1 MKNFGKTTDIKD
13 IITVEYEADNAV
25 LYSTSQ
31 SLTNNQK
38 AQART
43 NIGAGTSSFDGNYNS
58 LSNKPNIP
66 TKTSQLNNDSN
77 FATTSQVEVKY
88 TKPASGIPKTDLATA
103 VQNSL
108 TAADNAVKYTSQSL
122 TDAQKVQA
130 RKNIG
135 AGTSSFSG
143 NYKDLADKP
152 DIPDA
157 VSIVQSTGTS
167 TSSVMSQKATTDAVN
182 GKLSK
187 TDNTNIE
194 VLGTKKA
201 TTTLGGN
208 QLYAPNGAIFG
219 GTAAAAGLLTKG
231 ISGISVPTTGG
242 ACSKDNLYVNY
253 DGNNDFNASRQIVLN
268 AGTTG
273 SHLGSNMYQYTVP
286 RGDVV
291 KNWVEAK
298 GYATSVKVNGNT
310 IASSGG
316 IVDIGNVVTD
326 ASAFATSAQGSNAD
340 SALTKANANATEIS
354 NIKNGTTKVKSAEH
368 ADTADSA
375 TSAGTADKVA
385 NGLTLGG
392 GVVYDGSK
400 ALSISVGDKLS
411 INGGPGGVSIGLA
424 YSVMPSTYNKVTVD
438 GYGTVTA
445 GENVDYLTSHQG
457 IKKLNTNNT
466 TAQDANASE
475 AIAGS
480 GTINLHKVAK
490 TGSYNDLADKPSI
503 PSAVTSINGLTGGT
517 VNGNIA
523 LTKELVFNN
532 TDNPFI
538 KMVTGGNT
546 YYFQSAGGQFALGP
560 TWDLATKWS
569 SDGSVQFPVRPKVGT
584 ADMAL
589 KSDIPSA
596 TEVVQATGTSTTSVM
611 SQKATTDELAKKAN
625 LNGENIFT
633 GNQTIQN
640 SQLSVVRDSAQGSGY
655 ILDTYDN
662 SSDANAGTILGV
674 YQTGKDAGR
683 VIIGD
688 DSTVDLTF
696 GGDPGMSGQVLTSQ
710 GAGKTPQWT
719 TPTSGG
725 GATDVV
731 KYTAQTLTT
740 AQKSQARSN
749 IGAGT
754 SSFSGSYNDLSDKP
768 SFDKLTRIQ
777 KQAYTGGDNTVQY
790 FKLASFPVY
799 NSGGNYASF
808 IITGRMGG
816 WQSDNMSFV
825 NMILYNRNGEGGGYI
840 NVANSAFFNLCD
852 IVMYREEDGTSTA
865 YLKVKSY
872 YTFDINVNTYQATN
886 VYTGTDDTPTGTLK
900 WTASEQADRLAVS
913 GGVAYVNGFTL
924 PKQVEI
930 NGTVVNPNSA
940 GLVNL
945 GTGFAK
951 TADLP
956 IKSATLS
963 GTTLTITL

>member
-1 MKNFGKTTDIKD
+1 MKNFGKTIDIKD
-13 IITVEYEADNAV
+13 IITVGYEADNAV

-58 LSNKPNIP
+58 LSNKPTIP

-77 FATTSQVEVKY
+77 FATTSQVEAKY

-130 RKNIG
+130 RTNIG
-135 AGTSSFSG
+135 AGTSNFSG
-143 NYKDLADKP
+143 SYNDLTNRP
-152 DIPDA
+152 SIPAA

-208 QLYAPNGAIFG
+208 QLYAPNGVIFG
-219 GTAAAAGLLTKG
+219 GSAAAAGLVTRG
-231 ISGISVPTTGG
+231 ICGVSTPSVGG
-242 ACSKDNLYVNY
+242 ACTKENLYINY
-253 DGNNDFNASRQIVLN
+253 DGNNDFNAGRQIVLN

-286 RGDVV
+286 RGDIV

-316 IVDIGNVVTD
+316 VVDIGTVLMD
-326 ASAFATSAQGSNAD
+326 ASKFATAAQGSNAD
-340 SALTKANANATEIS
+340 SALAKANANATEIS
-354 NIKNGTTKVKSAEH
+354 NIKNGTNGTKVKYAEH
-368 ADTADSA
+368 ADAADSA

-385 NGLTLGG
+385 NRLNLGG

-400 ALSISVGDKLS
+400 ALSISAGNKIS
-411 INGGPGGVSIGLA
+411 INGGPGGISIDLA

-445 GENVDYLTSHQG
+445 GENVNYLTSHQS

-466 TAQDANASE
+466 AAQDPNASE
-475 AIAGS
+475 AIV
-480 GTINLHKVAK
+480 GTGAIDLHKIAK
-490 TGSYNDLADKPSI
+490 TGSYDDLNDKPNRARHS
-503 PSAVTSINGLTGGT
+503 STLLAT
-517 VNGNIA
+517 
-523 LTKELVFNN
+523 N
-532 TDNPFI
+532 TDLNTLHGSDKVGWYHCGGSNNCKHKP
-538 KMVTGGNT
+538 TGVDAFGLEVGRSAEG
-546 YYFQSAGGQFALGP
+546 YYFQVLTDGNAHPSRRYVRTYGSAWTAWQK
-560 TWDLATKWS
+560 LAITS
-569 SDGSVQFPVRPKVGT
+569 EIPAVNDGTLTIQKNGT
-584 ADMAL
+584 AVATFTANSAL
-589 KSDIPSA
+589 NTIANIKVPS
-596 TEVVQATGTSTTSVM
+596 
-611 SQKATTDELAKKAN
+611 
-625 LNGENIFT
+625 
-633 GNQTIQN
+633 
-640 SQLSVVRDSAQGSGY
+640 
-655 ILDTYDN
+655 
-662 SSDANAGTILGV
+662 
-674 YQTGKDAGR
+674 
-683 VIIGD
+683 
-688 DSTVDLTF
+688 TF
-696 GGDPGMSGQVLTSQ
+696 D
-710 GAGKTPQWT
+710 
-719 TPTSGG
+719 
-725 GATDVV
+725 
-731 KYTAQTLTT
+731 
-740 AQKSQARSN
+740 
-749 IGAGT
+749 
-754 SSFSGSYNDLSDKP
+754 DLS
-768 SFDKLTRIQ
+768 RIR
-777 KQAYTGGDNTVQY
+777 KQAYAGNNNAVKY
-790 FKLASFPVY
+790 FKLATFPVY
-799 NSGGNYASF
+799 NSDGNYASF

-816 WQSDNMSFV
+816 RESGNTSFV

-852 IVMYREEDGTSTA
+852 IVMYREADGTSTA

-930 NGTVVNPNSA
+930 NGETVNPNSA
-940 GLVNL
+940 GLINL

-956 IKSATLS
+956 IKSATLT

>member
-316 IVDIGNVVTD
+316 VVDIGNVVTD

-400 ALSISVGDKLS
+400 ALSISVSDKLLVY
-411 INGGPGGVSIGLA
+411 GGPGGVSIGLA

-490 TGSYNDLADKPSI
+490 T
-503 PSAVTSINGLTGGT
+503 
-517 VNGNIA
+517 
-523 LTKELVFNN
+523 
-532 TDNPFI
+532 
-538 KMVTGGNT
+538 
-546 YYFQSAGGQFALGP
+546 
-560 TWDLATKWS
+560 
-569 SDGSVQFPVRPKVGT
+569 
-584 ADMAL
+584 
-589 KSDIPSA
+589 
-596 TEVVQATGTSTTSVM
+596 
-611 SQKATTDELAKKAN
+611 
-625 LNGENIFT
+625 
-633 GNQTIQN
+633 
-640 SQLSVVRDSAQGSGY
+640 
-655 ILDTYDN
+655 
-662 SSDANAGTILGV
+662 
-674 YQTGKDAGR
+674 
-683 VIIGD
+683 
-688 DSTVDLTF
+688 
-696 GGDPGMSGQVLTSQ
+696 
-710 GAGKTPQWT
+710 
-719 TPTSGG
+719 
-725 GATDVV
+725 
-731 KYTAQTLTT
+731 
-740 AQKSQARSN
+740 
-749 IGAGT
+749 
-754 SSFSGSYNDLSDKP
+754 GSYNDLSDKP

-956 IKSATLS
+956 IKSATLT
-963 GTTLTITL
+963 GTTLYLTL